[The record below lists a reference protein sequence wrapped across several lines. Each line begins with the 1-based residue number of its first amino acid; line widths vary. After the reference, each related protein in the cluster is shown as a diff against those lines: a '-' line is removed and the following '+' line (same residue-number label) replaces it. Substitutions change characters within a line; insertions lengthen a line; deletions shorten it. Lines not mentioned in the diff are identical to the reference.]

1 MRRDFKKMISNL
13 RQDIYRGYKREAN
26 IAVISVGCITFSLVM
41 FAFAAINFFQ
51 GYISSLFLSLIMA
64 ALFLAS
70 GLVCWIKKNREVPGI
85 LCTIGI
91 ALACTVY
98 TIQGTSEG
106 FAILWTTLV
115 PMALMYFIDVR
126 FGIYI
131 SLYFE
136 LLFIVCFLTPVK
148 QFITGYSPLFMSR
161 YPLLYLCIVFIDS
174 IAMIQYHNNTLDQFD
189 YDDRLNEEVEKQTRK
204 AHEKSEQ
211 VAEMSLQ
218 MMETLA
224 NAIDAKDTYT
234 KDHSYR
240 VSRYAAC
247 LARAL
252 GWGERRVNQLRYDAL
267 VHDIGKIG
275 IPDAVLNK
283 QGKLTDEEFEQIK
296 FHTIYGYQI
305 FENATNFPTAK
316 FVARHH
322 HERYDGNGYPDKK
335 KGTDIPENARI
346 VGIADAFDAM
356 SSDRVYRKALP
367 MEKIRDEL
375 IKGAGTQFDPDYVKV
390 FIKLIDEDLLPMK
403 DRNF

>member
-1 MRRDFKKMISNL
+1 MRNDFKKMVSNL
-13 RQDIYRGYKREAN
+13 RQNIYRGYRRESN
-26 IAVISVGCITFSLVM
+26 IVVVSACCMVFAAVM
-41 FAFAAINFFQ
+41 FAFAIINFLQ
-51 GYISSLFLSLIMA
+51 GYYSSVGLSLTMAILFLV
-64 ALFLAS
+64 S
-70 GLVCWIKKNREVPGI
+70 GLVCWFKKNREVPGI

-91 ALACTVY
+91 ALACTGY

-115 PMALMYFIDVR
+115 PIALMYFIDAR

-148 QFITGYSPLFMSR
+148 QYITGYSPLFMSR
-161 YPLLYLCIVFIDS
+161 YPLLYFCIVLIDS
-174 IAMIQYHNNTLDQFD
+174 IAMIQYHNNTLAQYD

-240 VSRYAAC
+240 VSRYSAC

-252 GWGERRVNQLRYDAL
+252 GWSERRVSQLRYDAL

-275 IPDAVLNK
+275 IPDAVLKK
-283 QGKLTDEEFEQIK
+283 QGKLTDEEFEIIK
-296 FHTIYGYQI
+296 SHTLYGYQI

-316 FVARHH
+316 AVARHH
-322 HERYDGNGYPDKK
+322 HERYDGHGYPDGK

-367 MEKIRDEL
+367 MEKIREEL
-375 IKGAGTQFDPDYVKV
+375 VKGAGTQFDPDYVQV
-390 FIKLIDEDLLPMK
+390 FIKLLDDDLLPISG
-403 DRNF
+403 RNF